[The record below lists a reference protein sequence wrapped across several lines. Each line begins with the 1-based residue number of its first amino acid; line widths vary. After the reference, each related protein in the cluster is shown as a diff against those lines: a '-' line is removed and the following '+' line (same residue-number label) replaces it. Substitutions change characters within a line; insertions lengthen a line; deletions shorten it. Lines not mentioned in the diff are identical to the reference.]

1 MRVCEGGER
10 LVRIDGFDLD
20 PWLAL
25 RLRKFLT
32 AQDCEMVTQTFAS
45 WNRVIDCLTRID
57 RLQRVAQSILSPQT
71 SLVPERLNGIEP
83 HRPPNRHTA
92 RR

>member
-1 MRVCEGGER
+1 MEINELE
-10 LVRIDGFDLD
+10 LVTL
-20 PWLAL
+20 
-25 RLRKFLT
+25 
-32 AQDCEMVTQTFAS
+32 TFAS
-45 WNRVIDCLTRID
+45 WNRVIDCLTRLD
-57 RLQRVAQSILSPQT
+57 RLQRAAKSIVSAQI